1 MNPEGGRHNLRFAL
15 FSSGAFFSCEVMQA
29 LIDQDFRPDLLVL
42 PEYPPAART
51 AEPDL
56 GNIAVAPQ
64 RRLLALAGKIDIVYT
79 PAAQQQQCARLIG
92 QSAIEFLL
100 VACWP
105 YLIDAAIIE
114 SAEKAALNLHPSLLP
129 RFRGPDPVAQQLAA
143 GEANFGVTLH
153 QLNQRFD
160 GGDIIAQAALRSPG
174 LRPRRDIVEGHCAR
188 LGVELFIDA
197 IGRYPDW
204 KPISQSYQSGAT
216 D

>member
-105 YLIDAAIIE
+105 YLLDSIVIE
-114 SAEKAALNLHPSLLP
+114 SAAKAALNLHPSLLP
-129 RFRGPDPVAQQLAA
+129 RYRGPDPVARQLAA
-143 GEANFGVTLH
+143 GDTTFGVTLH
-153 QLNQRFD
+153 RLNQRFD
-160 GGDIIAQAALRSPG
+160 RGDIIAQAALNHPDPK
-174 LRPRRDIVEGHCAR
+174 PRREVLERLCAR
-188 LGVELFIDA
+188 LGVDLFIDA
-197 IGRYPDW
+197 IGRFPDW
-204 KPISQSYQSGAT
+204 KPVAQSCQWSPT

>member
-1 MNPEGGRHNLRFAL
+1 MSPENGPRAVRYAL
-15 FSSGAFFSCEVMQA
+15 LSSGANFSCEVMQG
-29 LIDQDFRPDLLVL
+29 LIDRDFRPDLVVL
-42 PEYPPAART
+42 PEYPPAARS

-56 GNIAVAPQ
+56 EIVAATPR
-64 RRLLALAGKIDIVYT
+64 RRLLALAGKIDIAYA
-79 PAAQQQQCARLIG
+79 PAARQRQCARLIR